1 MLRTFC
7 GLRTLLSN
15 LNDYVREGRAMRRN
29 DFIGGGVRRVD
40 GKDKTSCKIYAS
52 IV

>member
-15 LNDYVREGRAMRRN
+15 LNDYVREGRAMRQN
-29 DFIGGGVRRVD
+29 DFIGGGVRGVD
-40 GKDKTSCKIYAS
+40 GKDKKSCKISAA